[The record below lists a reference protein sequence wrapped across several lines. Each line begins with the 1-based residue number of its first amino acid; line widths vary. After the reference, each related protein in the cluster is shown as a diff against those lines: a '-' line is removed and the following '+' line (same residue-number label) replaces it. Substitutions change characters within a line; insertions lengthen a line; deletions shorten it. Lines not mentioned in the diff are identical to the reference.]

1 MIRDKRLLGRTN
13 LIDKQ
18 DYVRKTILNLAK
30 KRKQTIYGARSI
42 QAQASL
48 FARDTKDYDIF
59 DKRPKQAS
67 RILKDELNKI
77 MGIKYYY
84 NKPAKHQ
91 GTWKV
96 KGKGADMK
104 KETDDD
110 ENIVDYS
117 INQYGKYK
125 TVIINGNRYRDLK
138 KEIERKKATIN
149 DPEYKFRKE
158 KDQNDL
164 NRIRNY
170 LKVKCLLGE
179 GCG

>member
-1 MIRDKRLLGRTN
+1 MRDKRLLGRTN

-18 DYVRKTILNLAK
+18 DLVQKKILEIARR
-30 KRKQTIYGARSI
+30 RKQTIYGARSI

-59 DKRPKQAS
+59 DKNPKFAS
-67 RILKDELNKI
+67 QLLKKELNRI
-77 MGIKYYY
+77 MGINYYF
-84 NKPAKHQ
+84 NKPAKHK

-104 KETDDD
+104 AETEDD
-110 ENIVDYS
+110 ESIADYS
-117 INQYGKYK
+117 TNQYGKYK
-125 TVIINGNRYRDLK
+125 TVFIKGNRYRDLK
-138 KEIERKKATIN
+138 KEIQRKKATLK
-149 DPEYKFRKE
+149 DPEYEFRKE

-164 NRIRNY
+164 NRIKGY